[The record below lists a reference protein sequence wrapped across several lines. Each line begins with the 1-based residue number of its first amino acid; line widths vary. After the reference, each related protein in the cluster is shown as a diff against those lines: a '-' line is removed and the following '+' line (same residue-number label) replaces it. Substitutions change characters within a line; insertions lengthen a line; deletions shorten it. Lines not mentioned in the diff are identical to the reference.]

1 MWRFWEAMLRV
12 LRFRGSDVAHAA
24 RSRLPH
30 ALTKLS
36 ASARTPDF
44 FFFPPWGSPVAYT
57 HVLRYF
63 IVFFFSC
70 LAEIGVESHM

>member
-12 LRFRGSDVAHAA
+12 FRFRGSDVAHAA

-44 FFFPPWGSPVAYT
+44 FFSRPGDHQSPT
-57 HVLRYF
+57 HMCYA
-63 IVFFFSC
+63 ISSFFFSC
-70 LAEIGVESHM
+70 LAEIGVKSHM